1 MAKQAEGEKDKE
13 AGEVFESRRGRGRE
27 TEEGNVGTR
36 GGVRLVGVGLVGVWA
51 RVWVQ
56 VGSAVLCRVAPS
68 STVNLVG

>member
-27 TEEGNVGTR
+27 TEEGNVGN
-36 GGVRLVGVGLVGVWA
+36 GVRLVGVGLVGVWA

-68 STVNLVG
+68 SKLSRVL